1 MGTTDHEKSIVM
13 DNSNLYHIPDN
24 EKAEIFQQASA
35 ITHLPAHAVE
45 KDWWV
50 VQTLGIIFGLPIAE
64 HLVFKG
70 GTSLSKGWS
79 LIERFSEDI
88 DLAVDRK
95 YFGFDGA
102 LKRNEITQLR
112 KTAGAF
118 VDDQFIAML
127 QRKLSE
133 RSFDKVVLEIEPGE
147 RSDRDR
153 TVLLY
158 YPNVIASPGY
168 LPPRIKIEVSC
179 RSLMEPSSLRNFGA
193 IVDEAFPD
201 AAFVEAPITVPIVNP
216 ERTMLEKIFLLHEE
230 FQKPAERIRKGDRLS
245 RHLYDTAKLSASEFA
260 EMAFADP
267 HLYQMI
273 VAHRA
278 TFNTLPGVDYSRH
291 APANIQIIPPDAVL
305 ADWKNDYASM
315 MEEMIY
321 EENKPSFEEL
331 IASLNN
337 LNKRINALD
346 WKLE

>member
-1 MGTTDHEKSIVM
+1 MDKS
-13 DNSNLYHIPDN
+13 SLYHIPDR
-24 EKAEIFQQASA
+24 EKTEIFQQASA
-35 ITHLPAHAVE
+35 ISRLPAHAIE

-50 VQTLGIIFGLPIAE
+50 VQTLDMIFGLPIAE

-79 LIERFSEDI
+79 LIQRFSEDV
-88 DLAVDRK
+88 DLAIDRK

-102 LKRNEITQLR
+102 LKRNQIDKLR
-112 KTAGAF
+112 KTAGTF
-118 VDDQFIAML
+118 VDDQFIAIL
-127 QRKLSE
+127 KEKLNE
-133 RSFDKVVLEIEPGE
+133 RSFYKVELEIEPGE

-153 TVLLY
+153 TVLLH

-168 LPPRIKIEVSC
+168 LPPRIKIEFSC
-179 RSLMEPSSLRNFGA
+179 RSLMEPSSVRNFGA
-193 IVDEAFPD
+193 IMDEAFPGT
-201 AAFVEAPITVPIVNP
+201 AFVEAPINVPVVNP

-230 FQKPAERIRKGDRLS
+230 FQKPLERIRKGDRLS
-245 RHLYDTAKLSASEFA
+245 RHIYDTAKLSASEFA
-260 EMAFADP
+260 EKAFAGPD
-267 HLYQMI
+267 LYRVI

-305 ADWKNDYASM
+305 ADWKKDYASM

-331 IASLNN
+331 IAVLNN

-346 WKLE
+346 WKIE